1 MSSVL
6 QFCLLVSA
14 AQLALSSPVYFDK
27 KLQEAEQIALESTG
41 FLFPIDSV
49 VRKIMRDLKS
59 IRSEFTEA
67 QSVVHRRKWIP
78 GEVLVRGITDE
89 QINMIEK
96 SQVFGP
102 LEKVKKFN
110 FGSLLVFAKA
120 YNPERLSER
129 LMEKFGLR
137 AEPNTSTGD
146 AFTATGSIKYNP
158 SKGDY
163 TIEKGPG
170 GISYPGYSNK
180 AVWEFGVTNGKVN
193 LKSSVKPGF
202 QIVRKI

>member
-89 QINMIEK
+89 QINM
-96 SQVFGP
+96 
-102 LEKVKKFN
+102 FN

-120 YNPERLSER
+120 CNPERLSER